1 MPSINMPTTSVL
13 KIFAKEDK
21 GAIAL
26 RTRILIITHL
36 PVQVA
41 MMCCV

>member
-1 MPSINMPTTSVL
+1 MPLINMPTKSVL

-21 GAIAL
+21 GAILL
-26 RTRILIITHL
+26 RTRILIIAHL

-41 MMCCV
+41 IICCM